1 MTLVLTS
8 LDHFIR
14 HVPLGFA
21 FRDASDRSLVVEG
34 LEVRIADSGR
44 PWRKTK
50 LMATPSGTWMTPR
63 LPGLDATLA
72 GQPAD
77 WPANRR
83 DFELT
88 VEDTL
93 GRFLPARFTAS
104 LPMRGRYSWPAWP
117 GFNQARIRPLL
128 PADPPDAYQ
137 PDYLP
142 LFPAIAR
149 TPPGPRTMVRAQLA
163 VRQPDGSDRPAAW
176 AAMTV
181 SVSNRIVALG
191 VAGASGA
198 IVASGAYPPL
208 PSQTVAEAAAGRS
221 EVSWEATIR
230 IYYDGLEGAL
240 PEQSDILGQ
249 LSKPPRHALHDLSPA
264 EPQLPPQTLTL
275 GRPLTLATMR
285 TATERFSTLYLKAD

>member
-1 MTLVLTS
+1 MTLVLTAS
-8 LDHFIR
+8 ELFTR
-14 HVPLGFA
+14 HAPLGFV
-21 FRDASDRSLVVEG
+21 FRDASDRSLIVEG
-34 LEVRIADSGR
+34 LDVGIADSER

-50 LMATPSGTWMTPR
+50 LAATPSGTWTTPR
-63 LPGLDATLA
+63 LPGLGATLA
-72 GQPAD
+72 GEPGD

-83 DFELT
+83 DFDLT
-88 VEDTL
+88 VEDSL
-93 GRFLPARFTAS
+93 GRFVPARFTAG
-104 LPMRGRYSWPAWP
+104 LPARGRFAWPAWP

-128 PADPPDAYQ
+128 PPDPPAAYE

-149 TPPGPRTMVRAQLA
+149 APPGPRTMVRAQLA
-163 VRQPDGSDRPAAW
+163 IRQPDGSDRPAAW

-191 VAGASGA
+191 IAGASGA
-198 IVASGAYPPL
+198 VVASGAYPAL

-230 IYYDGLEGAL
+230 VYYDALEGAL
-240 PEQSDILGQ
+240 PDQSEILGQ
-249 LSKPPRHALHDLSPA
+249 LSKPSRRALLNLSPG

>member
-1 MTLVLTS
+1 MTLALTS
-8 LDHFIR
+8 VDRFVR

-34 LEVRIADSGR
+34 LKVRIADSGR
-44 PWRKTK
+44 PWRKTS
-50 LMATPSGTWMTPR
+50 LALTPSGTWTTPR
-63 LPGLDATLA
+63 LPGLDASLA
-72 GQPAD
+72 GRPDD
-77 WPANRR
+77 WPANPR

-93 GRFLPARFTAS
+93 GRFLPARFATS
-104 LPMRGRYSWPAWP
+104 LPTRGRYAWPAWL

-128 PADPPDAYQ
+128 PVDPPVAYE

-163 VRQPDGSDRPAAW
+163 ARQPDGSDKPAAW

-191 VAGASGA
+191 VAGAGGA
-198 IVASGAYPPL
+198 VVASGAYPPL
-208 PSQTVAEAAAGRS
+208 PSQSVAQAAAGRS

-230 IYYDGLEGAL
+230 VYYDALEGAL
-240 PEQSDILGQ
+240 PEQSEILGQ
-249 LSKPPRHALHDLSPA
+249 LSKPPRRALLNLSPA

-285 TATERFSTLYLKAD
+285 NATERFSTLYLKAD